1 VERHFTFVSGKTE
14 QYHIEKIPRSSVVSA
29 ARFTLEDKNK
39 HTMLLHFC
47 IDIFWSRPCSYYG
60 IWIRESFSSLC
71 QSFTL
76 TKTVEYWVTLTA
88 VDAMVRYNI
97 H

>member
-1 VERHFTFVSGKTE
+1 MYWFCFLLVKNNFTSTYFLKAVCNKVERHFTFVSGKTE
-14 QYHIEKIPRSSVVSA
+14 QYHIEKIPRSSAVSA

-60 IWIRESFSSLC
+60 I
-71 QSFTL
+71 
-76 TKTVEYWVTLTA
+76 
-88 VDAMVRYNI
+88 
-97 H
+97 